1 MTTTPTMATITM
13 TLAQLHAAHPD
24 APPTRWEVYPHGA
37 SHVDA
42 HLYADLLG
50 ADDEERAAGVIR
62 WAELL
67 DVEPKVEG
75 GQIALDL
82 TLDGVR
88 VMFCETDPTPDTE
101 KATSAFVAL
110 F

>member
-13 TLAQLHAAHPD
+13 TLAQLHTAHPD

-42 HLYADLLG
+42 HLHADLLG
-50 ADDEERAAGVIR
+50 DDDEERAAGVIR

-67 DVEPKVEG
+67 DVAPTVEG
-75 GQIALDL
+75 RQITLDL

-88 VMFCETDPTPDTE
+88 VMFSETDPTPDE
-101 KATSAFVAL
+101 KATSAADAL